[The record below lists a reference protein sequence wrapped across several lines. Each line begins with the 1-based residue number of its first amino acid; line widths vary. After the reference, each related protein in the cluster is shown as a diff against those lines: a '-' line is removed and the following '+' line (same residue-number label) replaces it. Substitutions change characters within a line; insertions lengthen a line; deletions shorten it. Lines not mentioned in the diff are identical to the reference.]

1 MSAQDDSDYHRRAQA
16 LLMRIA
22 SSAED
27 QLGEAADVELAES
40 VLNIEIDDQ
49 TYVVNKHAP
58 TRQVWL
64 SSPVSGAWHYA
75 WSADRSAWLDT
86 RRGHDIL
93 ALLTEEWSSVTGR
106 AVSFG

>member
-1 MSAQDDSDYHRRAQA
+1 VSLQDDSDYHRRAQA

-27 QLGEAADVELAES
+27 QLGNDADIEFADS
-40 VLNIEIDDQ
+40 VLNVEIDDQ

-64 SSPVSGAWHYA
+64 GSPVSGAWHFA
-75 WSADRSAWLDT
+75 WNSTRHAWLDT
-86 RRGHDIL
+86 RRSQDIL
-93 ALLTEEWSSVTGR
+93 ALLAEEWSAVTGV